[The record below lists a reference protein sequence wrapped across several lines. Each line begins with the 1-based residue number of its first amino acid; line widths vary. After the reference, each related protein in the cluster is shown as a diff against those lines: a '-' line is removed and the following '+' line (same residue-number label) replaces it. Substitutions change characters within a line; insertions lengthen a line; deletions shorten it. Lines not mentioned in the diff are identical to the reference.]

1 MAYRSR
7 GTVASKAISPARSRI
22 KSKNGWIIHLRA
34 SHLQGA
40 LGDVKSFLTPRWFP
54 VFFHHKRTSAAS
66 RRDRIFSRLR
76 VFIHVLAFLY
86 KALSPSLLF
95 SAPPTSPPPIFKG
108 QSHGSLLDPAFSS
121 SSRPGYT
128 FGSTPPFRSALHL
141 APVRHWFG
149 VITVCVPPFPVYL

>member
-1 MAYRSR
+1 MEMAHRSR

-66 RRDRIFSRLR
+66 RRDRIFSRFR

-86 KALSPSLLF
+86 KALSPLLL
-95 SAPPTSPPPIFKG
+95 
-108 QSHGSLLDPAFSS
+108 HRLLL
-121 SSRPGYT
+121 
-128 FGSTPPFRSALHL
+128 PPFSKANLTAVSWIR
-141 APVRHWFG
+141 
-149 VITVCVPPFPVYL
+149 PFPALPVQVTHSEVPHRSDQLCT